1 MPTSIKEIFLL
12 ALLGVVSNFSSVTA
26 LLKTIY
32 SMVHVTLSTKECQNH
47 LQRQAFAWFWYPTSL
62 VSSTIPASAEEIRP
76 QDWALRTSKK
86 ATRFSER
93 QKSYL
98 DENFSIGQETGHK
111 IDTAPVTQNMRYAKD
126 ESGNRLF
133 AVDEFL
139 SPQQFQS
146 YFARAA
152 AKLKNRQE
160 ATAEEDVAAVEDQA
174 AYSLTRTTV
183 LENCQIVH
191 PIVYESFNLCTMGR
205 TKGIQ
210 NVNHRHASYDVRIF
224 RFGCC

>member
-1 MPTSIKEIFLL
+1 
-12 ALLGVVSNFSSVTA
+12 
-26 LLKTIY
+26 
-32 SMVHVTLSTKECQNH
+32 
-47 LQRQAFAWFWYPTSL
+47 
-62 VSSTIPASAEEIRP
+62 
-76 QDWALRTSKK
+76 
-86 ATRFSER
+86 
-93 QKSYL
+93 
-98 DENFSIGQETGHK
+98 
-111 IDTAPVTQNMRYAKD
+111 MRYAKD

-191 PIVYESFNLCTMGR
+191 PIVYESFNLCTMDAPKEFKTLTIAMLR
-205 TKGIQ
+205 TMCEYFDLDVADIPTTRKGLYIDLLTSLVQ
-210 NVNHRHASYDVRIF
+210 ECSCAH
-224 RFGCC
+224 